1 MGTGA
6 FLGKEAVLADSG
18 RVGEVAAGAGRDEKS
33 GFFSILLDEGRER
46 RIDDRIA
53 DQPF

>member
-1 MGTGA
+1 MH
-6 FLGKEAVLADSG
+6 GKSCISARRG
-18 RVGEVAAGAGRDEKS
+18 RAGEKS